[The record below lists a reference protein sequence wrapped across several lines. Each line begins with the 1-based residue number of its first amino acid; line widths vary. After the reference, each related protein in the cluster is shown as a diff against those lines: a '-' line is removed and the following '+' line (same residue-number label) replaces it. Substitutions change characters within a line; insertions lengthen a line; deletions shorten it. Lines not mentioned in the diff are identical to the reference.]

1 MMRAA
6 KQPPPTSSVLEVA
19 KDVQE
24 KVAALS
30 PLGER
35 TAPLNPLAPGRGR
48 GCG

>member
-6 KQPPPTSSVLEVA
+6 KQPPSTSSVLEVA

-35 TAPLNPLAPGRGR
+35 TVPLNALAPKWGTGW
-48 GCG
+48 G